1 MRKPWECN
9 VTLDYSQQHLIKMA
23 NQIAGNMPSREN
35 VPAQI
40 VQHMAQ
46 FWTPPMRA
54 DLKQLAEQLPDSLNG
69 EVLAALALEG

>member
-1 MRKPWECN
+1 
-9 VTLDYSQQHLIKMA
+9 VTLDYNQQHLIKMA
-23 NQIAGNMPSREN
+23 NQIAGNMPTREN

-54 DLKQLAEQLPDSLNG
+54 DLKKIAENKAESLSV
-69 EVLAALALEG
+69 EVLAALALQD

>member
-1 MRKPWECN
+1 M
-9 VTLDYSQQHLIKMA
+9 TLDYSQQHLIKMA

-54 DLKQLAEQLPDSLNG
+54 DLKKIAENAPDSFSDD
-69 EVLAALALEG
+69 VLAALALQD

>member
-1 MRKPWECN
+1 MLKLRGCN

-23 NQIAGNMPSREN
+23 NQIAGNMPRREN

-46 FWTPPMRA
+46 FWTPPMRT
-54 DLKQLAEQLPDSLNG
+54 DLKKIAEHTAELLSED
-69 EVLAALALEG
+69 VLAAVAMQD

>member
-1 MRKPWECN
+1 M
-9 VTLDYSQQHLIKMA
+9 TLDYNQQHLIKMA
-23 NQIAGNMPSREN
+23 KQIAGNMPTREN

-54 DLKQLAEQLPDSLNG
+54 DLKKIAENKAESLSD
-69 EVLAALALEG
+69 EVLAALALQD